1 MYYFQDCPFAS
12 VFFIH
17 CTCIVFC
24 YLASWYLLISS
35 CFYTVAE
42 FSFSSIS
49 LHLVFYGV
57 STYKGP
63 CHESDATKP
72 LPHSIFKT
80 DGLKNICAGFH
91 LTNIFV
97 FKFTIMCCFC
107 FSITSVTIQ
116 LTVIHLWKWWRPV
129 HGGDQYHFFC
139 ILVIFCDLFILPIL
153 LRWPSTVDRTLTS
166 DV

>member
-1 MYYFQDCPFAS
+1 MRDLNLTPCTISKTVHLHQYSSFIAHVLCFVTWHLDICSSRVAFIQLLNS
-12 VFFIH
+12 VSA
-17 CTCIVFC
+17 V
-24 YLASWYLLISS
+24 LAYIL
-35 CFYTVAE
+35 CFMEYP
-42 FSFSSIS
+42 
-49 LHLVFYGV
+49 L
-57 STYKGP
+57 
-63 CHESDATKP
+63 TKVHVINQMLQKT

-107 FSITSVTIQ
+107 FGITSVTIQ

-153 LRWPSTVDRTLTS
+153 LR
-166 DV
+166 